1 MTGAGCERM
10 GNLSQLAIIHTGVII
25 NQTTSVATKTA
36 SSSFTMAQE
45 HTGTT
50 EIVKDNTASYVRR
63 GKKTPSCARGGNTM
77 FYLMELVA

>member
-1 MTGAGCERM
+1 MTGAGCERT
-10 GNLSQLAIIHTGVII
+10 GNLSLLAIIHTGDII

-36 SSSFTMAQE
+36 SSSIIMAQK

-63 GKKTPSCARGGNTM
+63 GNKTHHVGRG
-77 FYLMELVA
+77 